1 MTASVRRKR
10 AAATTTAKNKKK
22 PPRSSVFGKQHY
34 NSGNGMMTDVWGP
47 AQWHVMHTISFN
59 FPVHPSPEQRK
70 WYRDYVL
77 GLQHVLP
84 CGKCRENLTKNLR
97 HLPLKMSHLRDRAS
111 FSRYIYDLHELVN
124 TMLKKK
130 SGLSYAQVRDRYE
143 EFRARCAASA
153 TTTPTT
159 SVPERGCTE
168 PLVGAVKQRCMI
180 RIVPRSTEGDALVVD
195 EACHASVVG
204 GQQQQEK

>member
-1 MTASVRRKR
+1 MTTTATRRR
-10 AAATTTAKNKKK
+10 AAAGASRR
-22 PPRSSVFGKQHY
+22 RSSVFGKQDY

-59 FPVHPSPEQRK
+59 YPVHPSPEQRR

-84 CGKCRENLTKNLR
+84 CGKCRENLAKNLQR
-97 HLPLKMSHLRDRAS
+97 LPLRMAHLRDRAS

-124 TMLKKK
+124 AMLHKK

-143 EFRARCAASA
+143 DFRARCTPPGP
-153 TTTPTT
+153 TTTISKVCASS

-168 PLVGAVKQRCMI
+168 PLVGIKQRCMI

-195 EACHASVVG
+195 DACHVVS
-204 GQQQQEK
+204 KKV